1 MTDVASVPGQTKTG
15 QVYLYF
21 APLTF
26 LIFLSAPVAYLVDFS
41 TTFML
46 KNQLHATANS
56 VTVFRLITGIPAYV
70 AFIFGMT
77 RDWWNPF
84 GLRDRGY
91 LMIFAP
97 LTAAVFI
104 WMAFTPLSY
113 TGLLI
118 GMFLAM
124 TTSGFLAA
132 AFWGLM
138 ALVGQEKLM
147 SGRLSA
153 LWNIVTSIPYIA
165 GALAGGWV
173 ADHLKPSETFM
184 AVAVMTLAVGAFGI
198 WRPAAVY
205 EGAYDKPNAQT
216 KKDILGDLKRLV
228 KHKAIYAPILMIF
241 MFQFAPGS
249 NTPLQYYLTN
259 QLHAPDA
266 FYGYYYAI
274 FVAAFIP
281 VFFLY
286 AWLCKRVT
294 LEKLLWWG
302 LIITVPQ
309 MVPLAFI
316 HSGVAALWLALP
328 IGMLGGVAAAA
339 IYDLAMRACP
349 PGLQGTMMMFIAA
362 GNLLSYRGGDWLGV
376 QMYDASPTHGFVYC
390 VIATTVVYALIVPV
404 ILLVPKHVMNT
415 TDGEANPVLAAQAM
429 AEIAEPSIV
438 S

>member
-1 MTDVASVPGQTKTG
+1 MTASAAPTQVRTG
-15 QVYLYF
+15 QIYLYF

-26 LIFLSAPVAYLVDFS
+26 LVFLSAPTAYLVDIS

-46 KNQLHATANS
+46 KNQLHESAIS
-56 VTVFRLITGIPAYV
+56 VSTFRLITGVPAYL
-70 AFIFGMT
+70 AFVFGMT
-77 RDWWNPF
+77 RDLWNPF

-91 LMIFAP
+91 FLIFAP
-97 LTAAVFI
+97 LTAAVFA

-113 TGLLI
+113 MSLMLGVVLAMITANFIASAYWGLL
-118 GMFLAM
+118 
-124 TTSGFLAA
+124 
-132 AFWGLM
+132 

-153 LWNIVTSIPYIA
+153 LWNIVASVPYIV
-165 GALAGGWV
+165 GAVTSGWV
-173 ADHLKPSETFM
+173 ADHLKPPQTLLL
-184 AVAVMTLAVGAFGI
+184 VAVLTLLVAAMGL
-198 WRPAAVY
+198 WRPKAVF
-205 EGAYDKPNAQT
+205 EGAYDNPVAKGA
-216 KKDILGDLKRLV
+216 DLWGDVKRLF

-241 MFQFAPGS
+241 MFQFSPGS

-266 FYGYYYAI
+266 YYGYYYAI
-274 FVAAFIP
+274 FVAAFLP

-309 MVPLAFI
+309 MIPLAFI
-316 HSGVAALWLALP
+316 HSGIAALWLAVP
-328 IGMLGGVAAAA
+328 IGMLGGIAAAA
-339 IYDLAMRACP
+339 IYDLAVRSCP

-362 GNLLSYRGGDWLGV
+362 GNLLSYRGGDLLGSKI
-376 QMYDASPTHGFVYC
+376 YAASATHGFTYC

-404 ILLVPKHVMNT
+404 ILLVPKEVMNT
-415 TDGEANPVLAAQAM
+415 SDGEASPELEAKIL
-429 AEIAEPSIV
+429 AEIGQTAPAA
-438 S
+438 

>member
-1 MTDVASVPGQTKTG
+1 MTDAAAPADAKTG
-15 QVYLYF
+15 QIYLYF

-26 LIFLSAPVAYLVDFS
+26 LLYLSAPWAYLVDFS
-41 TTFML
+41 TSFIL
-46 KNQLHATANS
+46 KNQLHETANA
-56 VTVFRLITGIPAYV
+56 VTMFRLITGIPAYL
-70 AFIFGMT
+70 AFLFGMA
-77 RDWWNPF
+77 RDWWNPL
-84 GLRDRGY
+84 GRRDRGY

-97 LTAAVFI
+97 VTAAIFV
-104 WMAFTPLSY
+104 WLAFTPLSY

-118 GMFLAM
+118 GLFLTMVTAQF
-124 TTSGFLAA
+124 TAA
-132 AFWGLM
+132 AYWGLL
-138 ALVGQEKLM
+138 ALIGQEKLM

-173 ADHLKPSETFM
+173 ADHLTPKQTFL
-184 AVAVMTLAVGAFGI
+184 AVAIMTLAIGGFGI
-198 WRPAAVY
+198 WRSRAVF
-205 EGAYDKPNAQT
+205 EGAYENPYAQT
-216 KKDILGDLKRLV
+216 KKDIWGDLRRLV

-249 NTPLQYYLTN
+249 NTPLQYFLTN

-266 FYGYYYAI
+266 YYGYYYAI

-281 VFFLY
+281 IFFLY
-286 AWLCKRVT
+286 GWLCKRVT

-302 LIITVPQ
+302 LIITIPQ

-328 IGMLGGVAAAA
+328 IGMMGGVAAAA
-339 IYDLAMRACP
+339 IYDLAIRACP
-349 PGLQGTMMMFIAA
+349 PGLQGTMMMFIGA

-376 QMYDASPTHGFVYC
+376 QIYDASPTMGFVWC

-415 TDGEANPVLAAQAM
+415 VDGEASPVLDAQVL
-429 AEIAEPSIV
+429 AEIADPTPIA
-438 S
+438 

>member
-1 MTDVASVPGQTKTG
+1 LTDAAAPADTKTG
-15 QVYLYF
+15 QIYLYF
-21 APLTF
+21 TPLTF
-26 LIFLSAPVAYLVDFS
+26 LVFLSAPFAYLVDFS
-41 TTFML
+41 TSFIL
-46 KNQLHATANS
+46 KNQLHEPANA
-56 VTVFRLITGIPAYV
+56 VTVFRLITGIPAYL
-70 AFIFGMT
+70 AFLFGMS
-77 RDWWNPF
+77 RDWWSPF
-84 GLRDRGY
+84 GRRDRGY

-97 LTAAVFI
+97 ATAAIFV
-104 WMAFTPLSY
+104 WLAFTPLSY
-113 TGLLI
+113 TGLMI
-118 GMFLAM
+118 GMLLAM
-124 TTSGFLAA
+124 ITGQFISAA
-132 AFWGLM
+132 YWGLL

-165 GALAGGWV
+165 GALSGGWV
-173 ADHLKPSETFM
+173 ADHLKPSQTFI
-184 AVAVMTLAVGAFGI
+184 AVAIMTLAIGAFGI
-198 WRPAAVY
+198 WRPTAVFA
-205 EGAYDKPNAQT
+205 GAYDNPLAQA
-216 KKDILGDLKRLV
+216 KKDIWGDLKRLV

-266 FYGYYYAI
+266 YYGYYYAI

-281 VFFLY
+281 IFFLY

-316 HSGVAALWLALP
+316 HSGAAALWLALP

-339 IYDLAMRACP
+339 IYDLAIRACP
-349 PGLQGTMMMFIAA
+349 PGLQGTMMMFIGA

-376 QMYDASPTHGFVYC
+376 QIYDASPKYGFVYC
-390 VIATTVVYALIVPV
+390 VIATTIVYALIVPV
-404 ILLVPKHVMNT
+404 ILLVPKAIMNT
-415 TDGEANPVLAAQAM
+415 ADGETLDAQSLV
-429 AEIAEPSIV
+429 EIAEPSPIT
-438 S
+438 